1 MQHHRGV
8 RATAAPLAL
17 ISALAML
24 GGCSDDASD
33 ESSPASPQAPAT
45 GPTGQTDPTVS
56 SAADATPALRLHTSD
71 AGGSVCVASRIRD
84 YAWFDVTW
92 KATEDLESM
101 AFDLPGAEHV
111 RAVGDA
117 LTVPPVNYG
126 GRIDYSG
133 ATSWTG
139 RADLG
144 KDRQISWS
152 QRDTV
157 WSWTPVKGQTGLLV
171 LHLRFDGEPA
181 RIDRVRARWTTQDGR
196 TGSTEVA
203 VPERWRFGPGC

>member
-1 MQHHRGV
+1 MTV
-8 RATAAPLAL
+8 LLTAAVATV
-17 ISALAML
+17 S
-24 GGCSDDASD
+24 GCSDD
-33 ESSPASPQAPAT
+33 T
-45 GPTGQTDPTVS
+45 S
-56 SAADATPALRLHTSD
+56 SAAPHDPTARPTGSGATPTDATDAADPDSSATTAQPALRLHTSD
-71 AGGSVCVASRIRD
+71 AGGSVCVTSRIRD

-92 KATEDLESM
+92 KATEDLDSM
-101 AFDLPGAEHV
+101 RFDLPGAEHV
-111 RAVGDA
+111 RPVGDA

-133 ATSWTG
+133 ATSWAG

-171 LHLRFDGEPA
+171 LHLRFDGDPA

-196 TGSTEVA
+196 TGSTKVA
-203 VPERWRFGPGC
+203 VPEKWRFGPGC